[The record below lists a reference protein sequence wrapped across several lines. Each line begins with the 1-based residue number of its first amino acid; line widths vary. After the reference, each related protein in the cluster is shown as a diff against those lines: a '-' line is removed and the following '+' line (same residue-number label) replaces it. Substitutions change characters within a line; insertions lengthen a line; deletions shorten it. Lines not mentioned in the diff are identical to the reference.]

1 MKRWAG
7 DLLAMAVLLILILAI
22 ILPFLWFIGV
32 SRHRVEGSGYVREI
46 WGVRV

>member
-7 DLLAMAVLLILILAI
+7 DLLAMAVLLSIILAGLLLI
-22 ILPFLWFIGV
+22 VALCGV